1 MSRIL
6 LVKNIVLVVSAEFSI
21 ISGPA
26 TSNIQPI
33 AHFFATRTIMSI
45 LVAAIERLYICN
57 KVTGCLSGFM
67 FVWPLKPHQWL
78 YRLVHNLGKFCV
90 GPGKVLGYLAR

>member
-1 MSRIL
+1 
-6 LVKNIVLVVSAEFSI
+6 
-21 ISGPA
+21 
-26 TSNIQPI
+26 
-33 AHFFATRTIMSI
+33 MSI